1 MKTVVIAHEAP
12 RPIGPYSQAIRAGD
26 LLFTSGQVGI
36 DFSTG
41 KLAEGG
47 VQAETRQA
55 MENLRAVLKAAGSD
69 FSRVVK
75 STLFLADMA
84 DFAEVNRVYGEFF
97 ASEPPARS
105 TFQVAAL
112 PLGARIEIE
121 MVALCGD
128 GAR

>member
-1 MKTVVIAHEAP
+1 MKKVIVTHEAP
-12 RPIGPYSQAIRAGD
+12 QPIGPYSQAIRAGN

-36 DFSTG
+36 DVSTG
-41 KLAEGG
+41 RLVEGG
-47 VQAETRQA
+47 VQEETRQV

-84 DFAEVNRVYGEFF
+84 DFAGVNRVYGGFF

>member
-1 MKTVVIAHEAP
+1 MKKVVQTHDAP
-12 RPIGPYSQAIRAGD
+12 QPIGPYSQAIRAGD

-41 KLAEGG
+41 KLVKGG
-47 VQAETRQA
+47 VQAETRRS

>member
-1 MKTVVIAHEAP
+1 MKKVVRTQEAP
-12 RPIGPYSQAIRAGD
+12 QPIGPYSQAVRAGD

-36 DFSTG
+36 DPSTG
-41 KLAEGG
+41 RLMEGG

-75 STLFLADMA
+75 STLFLADLG
-84 DFAEVNRVYGEFF
+84 DFAEVNRVYGGFF
-97 ASEPPARS
+97 VSEHPARS

-128 GAR
+128 RTG